1 MNKLKKQLIVI
12 CILVISNVVSFSA
25 YAEQGDW
32 IIRARIVGIIP
43 DDSSGLIRQNGTNVA
58 NTGVTVDAAATPEID
73 VTYMIT
79 NHIGVEAIAGTA
91 KHTVSST
98 GTGLGLADG
107 FDLFDSWVIPPTISL
122 QYHFMPDSNLRPYV
136 GAGVNYTFLVD
147 DTATGALETALG
159 GAVNVATSNE
169 WGWSLQAGVDYD
181 ISDKF
186 FLNLDLKYID
196 VDTTASLDSP
206 AGNLRVDLD
215 IDPWVVGVGVG
226 MRF

>member
-1 MNKLKKQLIVI
+1 MYKKQIVSI
-12 CILVISNVVSFSA
+12 IILVATNLLSLSS

-32 IIRARIVGIIP
+32 IVRLRTIGIIP
-43 DDSSGLIRQNGTNVA
+43 DDSSTLIRQNGTNVA
-58 NTGVTVDAAATPEID
+58 NTGVSVDAAVTPEVD

-79 NHIGVEAIAGTA
+79 DRIGIEAIAGTA
-91 KHTVSST
+91 KHTVSSV
-98 GTGLGLADG
+98 GNGLGLSDG
-107 FDLFDSWVIPPTISL
+107 FDLFDSWVIPPTVSL
-122 QYHFMPDSNLRPYV
+122 QYHFMPDNKLRPYIGV
-136 GAGVNYTFLVD
+136 GVNYTFLVD
-147 DTATGALETALG
+147 DTATAALETALG

-169 WGWSLQAGVDYD
+169 WGWSLQAGLDYD

-196 VDTTASLDSP
+196 VDTTASLDTP

-215 IDPWVVGVGVG
+215 VDPWVVGVGIG